1 MLAILIGIIIGIG
14 LPMQTSINSRLKVA
28 VGSPFVAS
36 LTSFTLGTIFLAI
49 ITLIMDHSLL
59 FSSKLFA
66 TQPIWLWIGGFL
78 GVIYLTSNILLFPKL
93 GSVQTVI
100 FPILGQIIMGLAI
113 DNFGLFDSIQKPLS
127 LTRFFGALLV
137 IGGVVCA
144 VAMDNII
151 RKFHKSNLDEPK
163 SSGLVVWRTLGVV
176 AGMLG
181 ASQTAINGHLGV
193 VLKSSVKAAF
203 ISFLVGTIALIVIVL
218 ILHPSIKLTTQNG
231 KSNPWWMWIGGV
243 IGALF
248 VFGNAYLVPI
258 IGTGLA
264 VVIILVGQMTGS
276 LLVDQFGLLESNKN
290 PVTPIQIVGIL
301 IMIAGVALIRLF

>member
-1 MLAILIGIIIGIG
+1 MLAILIGIVIGIG

-137 IGGVVCA
+137 ISGVVCA

-151 RKFHKSNLDEPK
+151 RKFHKTNLDEPK
-163 SSGLVVWRTLGVV
+163 SSGLIIWRTLGVV

>member
-1 MLAILIGIIIGIG
+1 MLMILIGVLIGIG
-14 LPMQTSINSRLKVA
+14 LPMQTSINSRLKVS
-28 VGSPFVAS
+28 VGSPFLAS
-36 LTSFTLGTIFLAI
+36 LTSFTLGTIFLAL
-49 ITLIMDHSLL
+49 ITIVLDHSLTFSKTL
-59 FSSKLFA
+59 FTS
-66 TQPIWLWIGGFL
+66 QPVWIWIGGFL

-100 FPILGQIIMGLAI
+100 FPIMGQIIMGLVI
-113 DNFGLFDSIQKPLS
+113 DSFGLFDSIHKPLS

-137 IGGVVCA
+137 VGGVICT

-151 RKFHKSNLDEPK
+151 HKLHHQSLSEPK
-163 SSGLVVWRTLGVV
+163 KSGLMIWRIAGII

-193 VLKSSVKAAF
+193 VLHSSVKAAF
-203 ISFLVGTIALIVIVL
+203 ISFFVGTIALIVIVL
-218 ILHPSIKLTTQNG
+218 ITHPALKLDRP
-231 KSNPWWMWIGGV
+231 KSGNPWWMWLGGL

-276 LLVDQFGLLESNKN
+276 LLVDQFGLLQSKKN
-290 PVTPIQIVGIL
+290 PVSLVQIVGIL

>member
-1 MLAILIGIIIGIG
+1 MLMILIGVLIGIG
-14 LPMQTSINSRLKVA
+14 LPMQTSINSRLKLS
-28 VGSPFVAS
+28 VGSPFLAS
-36 LTSFTLGTIFLAI
+36 LTSFTLGTIFLAL
-49 ITLIMDHSLL
+49 ITMILDHSLT
-59 FSSKLFA
+59 FSKTIFT
-66 TQPIWLWIGGFL
+66 TQPAWIWIGGFL

-100 FPILGQIIMGLAI
+100 FPIMGQIIMGLVI
-113 DNFGLFDSIQKPLS
+113 DSFGLFESLHKPLS
-127 LTRFFGALLV
+127 LTRFVGALLV
-137 IGGVVCA
+137 VAGVICT

-151 RKFHKSNLDEPK
+151 HRVHHQTLSGPNK
-163 SSGLVVWRTLGVV
+163 SGLMIWRVAGII

-193 VLKSSVKAAF
+193 VLHSSVKAAF
-203 ISFLVGTIALIVIVL
+203 ISFFVGTITLIVIVL
-218 ILHPSIKLTTQNG
+218 ITHPALKLTNP
-231 KSNPWWMWIGGV
+231 KSGNPWWMWLGGL

-276 LLVDQFGLLESNKN
+276 LLVDQFGLLQSKKN
-290 PVTPIQIVGIL
+290 PVSLVQIIGIL
-301 IMIAGVALIRLF
+301 IMIAGVAMIRLF

>member
-1 MLAILIGIIIGIG
+1 MLAILIGIVIGIG

-137 IGGVVCA
+137 ISGVVCA

-151 RKFHKSNLDEPK
+151 RKFHKTNLDEPK
-163 SSGLVVWRTLGVV
+163 SSGLIIWRTLGIV